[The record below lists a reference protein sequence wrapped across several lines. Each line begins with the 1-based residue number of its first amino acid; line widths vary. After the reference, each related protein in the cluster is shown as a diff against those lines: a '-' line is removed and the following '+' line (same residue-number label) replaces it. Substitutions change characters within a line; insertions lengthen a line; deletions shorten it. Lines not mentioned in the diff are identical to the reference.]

1 MTETV
6 SQVVVEVRR
15 PAGLLL
21 IALVPLV
28 AFMGLA
34 HLTVVGSAG
43 AMTAAQVDARALP
56 WMAVAVLWIAP
67 VTLAAFAFRAIAGG
81 VVRLLAATGIGLS
94 AAYVVAQ
101 AAVVWIDRAERL
113 AESSLLPLAILLSLL
128 AWWAVDVA
136 AVVTCLRLSKN
147 SRTALVIGV
156 LTGLFLVLE
165 VAIYLPALIGGQKLI
180 DTVGLP
186 PMVLP
191 VLWAVLGWSLRRRGS
206 RPHER

>member
-6 SQVVVEVRR
+6 PQVGVEVRR
-15 PAGLLL
+15 PGGLLL
-21 IALVPLV
+21 IALVPLA

-34 HLTVVGSAG
+34 HLTVDGSAG

-56 WMAVAVLWIAP
+56 WMVVAVLWIAP
-67 VTLAAFAFRAIAGG
+67 VMLAAFAFRAIGG
-81 VVRLLAATGIGLS
+81 RMVRLPAAMGIGLS
-94 AAYVVAQ
+94 VAYVAAQ
-101 AAVVWIDRAERL
+101 AGVVWIDQAERL
-113 AESSLLPLAILLSLL
+113 ADSSLLPLAILLSLL

-136 AVVTCLRLSKN
+136 AVLTCLRLAKN

-156 LTGLFLVLE
+156 LTAVFLVLE
-165 VAIYLPALIGGQKLI
+165 VAIYLPALIGGQKLV

-206 RPHER
+206 RLHGR